1 MPNKSVD
8 YEYTS
13 ENRLIHPH
21 NYMYSEFEGEDFIKK
36 YIRNRK
42 KKIKLFSKYQSA
54 FDVKKK
60 DEELCKVLN
69 NVLTEKP
76 LSKNLDSYLKTYYR
90 VDFKPKQVIDSSQ
103 MFKYLIARNI
113 KNNINKNTKNWINF
127 FIQRFEVTKKVSDE
141 YNVSSKRKSV
151 GKNDAIHNYWL
162 FSILLIN
169 SYYRLSNLKYLNTM
183 VKLNDLICSLHMNDL
198 ISLNP

>member
-1 MPNKSVD
+1 MDVPIDVLIDRDSKGIYGKYNRGEISQVAGMDIKFPIPKNADMIIKPKSLLDLVSHSDYIVGMPNKSVD

-36 YIRNRK
+36 HIRNR

-103 MFKYLIARNI
+103 MFI
-113 KNNINKNTKNWINF
+113 
-127 FIQRFEVTKKVSDE
+127 
-141 YNVSSKRKSV
+141 
-151 GKNDAIHNYWL
+151 
-162 FSILLIN
+162 
-169 SYYRLSNLKYLNTM
+169 SY
-183 VKLNDLICSLHMNDL
+183 C
-198 ISLNP
+198 